1 VGVARAAAPGLLAFA
16 LASAAARAEDVLH
29 LPIGDPA
36 RSRCEAALVLDA
48 ITDTA
53 TGALLTPA
61 ELPRRLAGAGLVL
74 VGEGHTDAD
83 SHRVEKRV
91 LEELVRA
98 GRRVTVGLEMYPY
111 TEQKWLDDWS
121 AGKLSEE
128 AFLEGSRWYRNWGYN
143 WLYYRDIF
151 LFARDRRIPMVAI
164 NAPREVVAAVRH
176 KGFQGLTAEEAAHVP
191 TDIDSK
197 NAEHLRLFRAEFEE
211 GSFHGGMDEAAWQ
224 SMLDAQCTWDAT
236 MGLHAI
242 QPLLAAGDPAAVVVV
257 LVGAGHVQY
266 GLGIERQVRRAFAG
280 GVASVIPVP
289 VEDAKTGPVRTVQAS
304 YANFVWGTPPEAD
317 PIYPDLG
324 VSTNVRAQD
333 RLLEI
338 MHVEEDSP
346 AARGGLAYGDVLLA
360 LDGVPVPD
368 RESLARAM
376 AGKRWGDEAAFTVR
390 REGATVAVTV
400 PLRRAADA
408 PR

>member
-1 VGVARAAAPGLLAFA
+1 MGVARAAAPALLLAV
-16 LASAAARAEDVLH
+16 LSVPARAEDLLH

-36 RSRCEAALVLDA
+36 RSRCEVALVLDA

-61 ELPRRLAGAGLVL
+61 ELPRRLEGDGLVL
-74 VGEGHTDAD
+74 VGEGHTDVD

-91 LEELVRA
+91 IEELVRA
-98 GRRVTVGLEMYPY
+98 GRRVTIGLEMYPY

-121 AGKLSEE
+121 AGRLSEE
-128 AFLEGSRWYRNWGYN
+128 AFLDGSHWYRNWGYN

-151 LFARDRRIPMVAI
+151 LFARDHRIPMVAI
-164 NAPREVVAAVRH
+164 NAPREVVAAVRR
-176 KGFQGLTAEEAAHVP
+176 KGYQGLTSEEAAHVP
-191 TDIDSK
+191 TDIDSR

-236 MGLHAI
+236 MGLHAV
-242 QPLLAAGDPAAVVVV
+242 QPLLSGDDPKAVVVV

-266 GLGIERQVRRAFAG
+266 GLGIERQVRRSFAG
-280 GVASVIPVP
+280 GVASVIPVA

-324 VSTNVRAQD
+324 VSTNVRAHD
-333 RLLEI
+333 KLLEV

-346 AARGGLAYGDVLLA
+346 AARGGIAYGDVLLS

-376 AGKRWGDEAAFTVR
+376 AGKRWGDDAVFTVR

-400 PLRRAADA
+400 PLRRSADS